1 MTSNMPRLFE
11 LHEPVTLFTAEDYPR
26 SNQDLQRMGLSGGRN
41 AEIRA
46 ITIAAFRIA
55 QNNTQ
60 LSQRPMQAEL
70 LEFLLARGSSAVPHW
85 RGKSRLE
92 PIGQGYQLTPLGIAE
107 CQNTL
112 LGLSGNYSTTEAKV
126 QDWVVRMLRGDR
138 AAPVERAFAISSWS

>member
-1 MTSNMPRLFE
+1 MPRLFE

-70 LEFLLARGSSAVPHW
+70 LEFLLAGGLSVVPYW
-85 RGKSRLE
+85 RGKFRLK

-126 QDWVVRMLRGDR
+126 QEWVVRMLRGDR
-138 AAPVERAFAISSWS
+138 AAPVERAFAISSWSESL